1 MNKDKINNYGATFK
15 DSPVFYILSRAVV
28 LFFVIIIIFPLLYTL
43 SLSVRSPE
51 TVYSAKYFLIPDE
64 FSFENYIDAFG
75 YAEQRL
81 KVTFPRMFLNSIIVV
96 TASVSLIISLS
107 IFAAFSFSHLKF
119 PMKESL
125 YNVMI
130 ASVAM
135 PAQVLLIPMFYILI
149 YFGIINTYLAV
160 ILAYAGF
167 LIPIGILILRMFF
180 EQIPYEL
187 TEAGITD
194 GATDLQLLT
203 RILLPLAKPA
213 LATCIILLFLDT
225 WNEFVYAMVFMQ
237 DSSIHTIPVALAKI
251 GTSRY
256 HINIGTYSAAVMITI
271 IPVLIIFAVFQRW
284 FIAGITMGSLKHL

>member
-15 DSPVFYILSRAVV
+15 DSPVFYILSRAIV

-135 PAQVLLIPMFYILI
+135 PAQVLLIPMFYLLI

-284 FIAGITMGSLKHL
+284 FIAGITMGALKH

>member
-1 MNKDKINNYGATFK
+1 MNSEKIVNYGATFQR
-15 DSPVFYILSRAVV
+15 SPIFFIVSRLVV
-28 LFFVIIIIFPLLYTL
+28 LFFIIIIIFPLLYTL

-51 TVYSAKYFLIPDE
+51 TIYSAKFFLIPEE
-64 FSFENYIDAFG
+64 FSIQNYYDAFF
-75 YAEQRL
+75 YAEERL
-81 KVTFPRMFLNSIIVV
+81 KVSFPRMFLNSIIVTFV
-96 TASVSLIISLS
+96 SVSLIISLS

-135 PAQVLLIPMFYILI
+135 PAQVLLIPLFYILI
-149 YFGIINTYLAV
+149 YFGIINTYFAV

-180 EQIPYEL
+180 EQIPKEL

-194 GATDLQLLT
+194 GATDFQLLIN
-203 RILLPLAKPA
+203 ILLPLAKPA
-213 LATCIILLFLDT
+213 IATCIILLFLDT

-237 DSSIHTIPVALAKI
+237 DTSIHTIPVALAKI

-284 FIAGITMGSLKHL
+284 FIAGITMGALKH

>member
-1 MNKDKINNYGATFK
+1 MNNEKIVNYGATFQR
-15 DSPVFYILSRAVV
+15 SPIFFIVSRLVV
-28 LFFVIIIIFPLLYTL
+28 LFFIIIIIFPLLYTL

-51 TVYSAKYFLIPDE
+51 TIYSAKFFLIPEE
-64 FSFENYIDAFG
+64 FSIQNYYDAFF
-75 YAEQRL
+75 YAEERL
-81 KVTFPRMFLNSIIVV
+81 KVSFPRMFLNSIIV
-96 TASVSLIISLS
+96 TFASVSLIISLS

-135 PAQVLLIPMFYILI
+135 PAQVLLIPLFYILI
-149 YFGIINTYLAV
+149 YFGIINTYFAV

-180 EQIPYEL
+180 EQIPKEL

-194 GATDLQLLT
+194 GATDFQLLIN
-203 RILLPLAKPA
+203 ILLPLAKPA
-213 LATCIILLFLDT
+213 IATCIILLFLDT

-237 DSSIHTIPVALAKI
+237 DTSIHTIPVALAKI

-284 FIAGITMGSLKHL
+284 FIAGITMGALKH